1 MDRVECVVVGA
12 GVVGLA
18 VARRLAQAG
27 REVVVLEAADAIGT
41 GTSSRNSEVIHAG
54 IYYPTGSLRARL
66 CVEGRDALY
75 RYCAAHG
82 VEHRR
87 IGKLIVATGDEQ
99 LPKLDAIRA
108 QAAANG
114 VTDLYAIDA
123 AAAHALEPNLRTVGA
138 LVSPSTGIVD
148 SHGLMLAL
156 LGDAE
161 EAGAMLAL
169 LSPLERSHR
178 EADGFVLEVGG
189 AEPMRLGCSLL
200 VNAAGLGAWAVARG
214 LEGFPAGQVPPRVLA
229 KGNYYA
235 LGQGRS
241 PFSRLVYPVPVEGGL
256 GVHLTLDL
264 AGQARFGP
272 DVEWLDGL
280 KGGLEGGPEGAP
292 IDYAVDPAR
301 ADAFYDSVRAY
312 WPGLPDGALVPAYSG
327 VRPKLSGPGGSQAD
341 FLLQGP
347 ETHGIPGLVNL
358 FGIESPGL
366 TSCLAIADAV
376 AGLLEP

>member
-1 MDRVECVVVGA
+1 MERVDCVVVGA

-18 VARRLAQAG
+18 IARRLARAG
-27 REVVVLEAADAIGT
+27 REVVILEAADAIGT

-66 CVEGRDALY
+66 CVAGRDALY
-75 RYCAAHG
+75 AYCREHG
-82 VEHRR
+82 VAHSR
-87 IGKLIVATGDEQ
+87 IGKLIVATEEAQ
-99 LPKLDAIRA
+99 LPRLDAIRA

-114 VTDLYAIDA
+114 VDDLRAIPA
-123 AAAHALEPNLRTVGA
+123 AEAMAMEPALRCVGA
-138 LVSPSTGIVD
+138 LLSPSTGIID

-156 LGDAE
+156 QGDAE

-169 LSPLERSHR
+169 LSPLERTRRTSNSSMG
-178 EADGFVLEVGG
+178 GFELEVGG
-189 AEPMRLGCSLL
+189 AEPMRIACATL

-214 LEGFPAGQVPPRVLA
+214 LEGFPADLIPPRVLA

-272 DVEWLDGL
+272 DVEWLA
-280 KGGLEGGPEGAP
+280 PESYDR
-292 IDYAVDPAR
+292 IDYAVDPRR
-301 ADAFYDSVRAY
+301 ADAFYGEVRRY
-312 WPGLPDGALVPAYSG
+312 WPALPDGALVPAYAG
-327 VRPKLSGPGGSQAD
+327 VRPKLSGPGQPQAD
-341 FLLQGP
+341 FLIQGP
-347 ETHGIPGLVNL
+347 EAHGLPGLVNL
-358 FGIESPGL
+358 FGMESPGL

-376 AGLLEP
+376 AAHLS